1 MMVTS
6 DALRA
11 AGWRLTAD
19 HATSAYSVPVIVAP
33 DGQAIGD
40 GDLVRVRWDGA
51 LVEDTFGPGCLL
63 QGRLLDGVTIR
74 EMLEECELM
83 ETYRYGRIAH
93 NPDDPQSGYE
103 VFAWAT
109 WWLAEDNTG
118 VVACNASDTFAALW
132 PDQFDGE
139 QDEAIALDC
148 EASDITSGIDG
159 EVISVEE
166 AWQRMGNQAREF
178 ACDLGWPVPEDPQ

>member
-1 MMVTS
+1 
-6 DALRA
+6 
-11 AGWRLTAD
+11 
-19 HATSAYSVPVIVAP
+19 
-33 DGQAIGD
+33 
-40 GDLVRVRWDGA
+40 
-51 LVEDTFGPGCLL
+51 
-63 QGRLLDGVTIR
+63 
-74 EMLEECELM
+74 M

-103 VFAWAT
+103 VFAWAA

-118 VVACNASDTFAALW
+118 VVACNACDTFAALW

-139 QDEAIALDC
+139 QDEAIAMDC

-178 ACDLGWPVPEDPQ
+178 ACDLGWPVPEEATQ

>member
-1 MMVTS
+1 
-6 DALRA
+6 
-11 AGWRLTAD
+11 
-19 HATSAYSVPVIVAP
+19 
-33 DGQAIGD
+33 
-40 GDLVRVRWDGA
+40 
-51 LVEDTFGPGCLL
+51 
-63 QGRLLDGVTIR
+63 
-74 EMLEECELM
+74 M

-103 VFAWAT
+103 VFAWAA

-118 VVACNASDTFAALW
+118 VVACNAGDTFAALW

-178 ACDLGWPVPEDPQ
+178 ACDLGWPVPEEDPQ